1 MSRADTEDFLRL
13 FLTDTP
19 MMDTRAP
26 LEFSKGAFPHTL
38 NVPLMTDAERAQ
50 VGTCYKQQGQTAAL
64 ALGHQLVAGS
74 IKQQRLEQWLAFAQH
89 NPEGYLYC
97 FRGGLRSQI
106 VQQWMK
112 EAGCEYP
119 RVIGGYKA
127 MRRFLIDSQEQIIA
141 VSQFCILAGHTGCAK
156 TDLLNSLD
164 NSIDLEGLA
173 NHRGSAFGKRP
184 GGQPSPI
191 DFDNRLAIALLRQ
204 HHARPTQR
212 ILLED
217 ESKLIGRCAIPL
229 QLRECMAQAPFV
241 RVTVSL
247 TQRVEHSFRNCILCK
262 LDEWQQ
268 ALGQEAG
275 FAAFSDDL
283 SGALQKTQ
291 KRLGGVLFQE
301 INALLQQAL
310 VAHQRGDPS
319 LHRAWIERMLR
330 DYYDPMY
337 EYQLAHRYGVAEFT
351 GTPTEVREYLRQ
363 SAQMC

>member
-1 MSRADTEDFLRL
+1 M
-13 FLTDTP
+13 
-19 MMDTRAP
+19 
-26 LEFSKGAFPHTL
+26 
-38 NVPLMTDAERAQ
+38 
-50 VGTCYKQQGQTAAL
+50 
-64 ALGHQLVAGS
+64 
-74 IKQQRLEQWLAFAQH
+74 
-89 NPEGYLYC
+89 
-97 FRGGLRSQI
+97 
-106 VQQWMK
+106 
-112 EAGCEYP
+112 
-119 RVIGGYKA
+119 
-127 MRRFLIDSQEQIIA
+127 
-141 VSQFCILAGHTGCAK
+141 
-156 TDLLNSLD
+156 LNSLD

-173 NHRGSAFGKRP
+173 NHRGSTFGKRP

-229 QLRECMAQAPFV
+229 QLRERMAQAPFV

-247 TQRVEHSFRNCILCK
+247 TQRVEHSFRNYILCK

-283 SGALQKTQ
+283 SGTLQKTQ
-291 KRLGGVLFQE
+291 KRLGGALFQE

-351 GTPTEVREYLRQ
+351 GTPADVLKRCESCLAGGCY
-363 SAQMC
+363 